1 MELPVL
7 LQARSVLKLGL
18 ALVAHSLPRKEM
30 DSRPIIQPYEP
41 QQYRRDQLPGG
52 MEPEKG
58 VERFFDNMK
67 RSPLP
72 VTKWGIAGAIGGAL
86 LAGPYGGAAGVL
98 AGLALEQHMQK

>member
-1 MELPVL
+1 
-7 LQARSVLKLGL
+7 
-18 ALVAHSLPRKEM
+18 M

-58 VERFFDNMK
+58 VERFMDNMK

-98 AGLALEQHMQK
+98 AGLALEKHLQK